1 MPRGRHGNDA
11 YSIVTVSANPHIF
24 RDLSFSPVKHL
35 AFSGIERALSR
46 IFVEINKISEDLGR
60 NEQILTEAVKLLSNI
75 GQPALVSSVQ
85 YPLVR
90 ITV

>member
-60 NEQILTEAVKLLSNI
+60 NEQILTVVKLLSNI